1 MQRRDFLGT
10 SVMAAAGFLTGMRS
24 MPGGLANAGRAG
36 SRPHIL
42 FIMSD
47 DHASHAIGAYGSR
60 INRTPHID
68 RLAREGMRFDNC
80 FCTNSICAPS
90 RAVILTGKYSHLN
103 GVMDN
108 SRPFDGSQQTLPRLL
123 RQAGYQ
129 TAVVGKWHLKS
140 PPTGFDYSNVLPGQG
155 DYHNPVMVENGLRKK
170 LTGYVTD
177 LITDSALQWL
187 KNHDSDKP
195 FLMMLHHKAPH
206 ADWEPDPK
214 HAEMFADTE
223 IPRPETF
230 DDDYET
236 RTAQIANHRLHVGPK
251 QWELH
256 FQRLGQIPQGM
267 TGQETR
273 EWVYH
278 VYMKHYLRCIASVD
292 DNVGRVL
299 DYLDETGLSD
309 NTIVVYTS
317 DQGFFLGDHGLYDKR
332 FMYEH
337 ALRMPL
343 LMRYPK
349 EIESS
354 TTSDQIVL
362 NLDFAS
368 TLLDYAGVAVPSD
381 IQGRSFRAIAQ
392 GQAPGNWRRAMY
404 YRFYEKAFGIGPHEG
419 IRTQRYKLIHF
430 LYGDEGWEL
439 YDLEKDPDEM
449 DNLYGHPESQRLVR
463 RLKKR
468 LQALKN
474 RYGLPPS

>member
-1 MQRRDFLGT
+1 MQRREFLRT
-10 SVMAAAGFLTGMRS
+10 STMAAAGLLTRI
-24 MPGGLANAGRAG
+24 GLVSPAPADAAEAG
-36 SRPHIL
+36 SRPNIL

-60 INRTPHID
+60 INKTPNID
-68 RLAREGMRFDNC
+68 RLAREGMRFENC

-108 SRPFDGSQQTLPRLL
+108 SRPFDGGQQTLPKLL
-123 RQAGYQ
+123 GKAGYQ
-129 TAVVGKWHLKS
+129 TAIVGKWHLKS
-140 PPTGFDYSNVLPGQG
+140 PPTGFDYSHVLPGQG
-155 DYHNPVMVENGLRKK
+155 DYHNPVMIENGVRKK
-170 LTGYVTD
+170 HTGYVTD
-177 LITDSALQWL
+177 LITDSALKWL
-187 KNHDSDKP
+187 KNRAGDKP

-206 ADWEPDPK
+206 ADWEPDAK
-214 HAEMFADTE
+214 HAEMFADVE

-230 DDDYET
+230 DDDYQS
-236 RTAQIANHRLHVGPK
+236 RTGQIANHRLRVGPK

-256 FQRLGQIPQGM
+256 FQRFGQIPPGM
-267 TGQETR
+267 TEQEIR
-273 EWVYH
+273 QWVYQ

-299 DYLDETGLSD
+299 DYLDEAGLRD

-349 EIESS
+349 EINSGA
-354 TTSDQIVL
+354 TSDQIVL

-368 TLLDYAGVAVPSD
+368 TLLDYAGVTVPSD
-381 IQGRSFRAIAQ
+381 IQGRSFRAVAQ
-392 GQAPGNWRRAMY
+392 GQVPGNWRRAMY
-404 YRFYEKAFGIGPHEG
+404 YRFYEKAYGIGPHEG
-419 IRTQRYKLIHF
+419 VRTQRYKLIHF

-449 DNLYGHPESQRLVR
+449 SNLYGRPDSQRLVQ

-468 LQALKN
+468 LEALKK
-474 RYGLPPS
+474 RYDLPPA